1 MFPTFA
7 ALPHFSS
14 HLRHT
19 ALVPTYLAANYRPH
33 GVFHNAR
40 SILAIHNLCHQVC
53 GGVGGVWN
61 SQKVLSGVWNRAG
74 SGILQML

>member
-1 MFPTFA
+1 MA
-7 ALPHFSS
+7 DALHICRLPHF
-14 HLRHT
+14 RHT

-53 GGVGGVWN
+53 VGVGGVWN
-61 SQKVLSGVWNRAG
+61 SQQVLSGVWTG
-74 SGILQML
+74 VKFLQML